1 MRLSASAAVQNGAFS
16 DFLAAEIGEES
27 NGMNLSLLS
36 ALTRQGVDPWQE
48 AERLA
53 GLQESKAVAALT
65 AIITRALGSA
75 SHGDDTPDLAA
86 RILLLLPKPGQPP
99 VSPAPRS
106 TSDSAN
112 LLAGLTLPPPETLRW
127 WAIALTIVLALVV
140 SLWW

>member
-53 GLQESKAVAALT
+53 GLSESKALAALT
-65 AIITRALGSA
+65 SIITRALGS
-75 SHGDDTPDLAA
+75 GGREDDTPDLAA
-86 RILLLLPKPGQPP
+86 RILRLLPRPGQAPA
-99 VSPAPRS
+99 SPAPRA
-106 TSDSAN
+106 TSDSAG
-112 LLAGLTLPPPETLRW
+112 LLAGLTLPPPEILRW
-127 WAIALTIVLALVV
+127 WTITLTIAIALIA
-140 SLWW
+140 SFWW